1 MKHEYYEILISRDK
15 DNDLNSEEKNI
26 LDKHML
32 NCDKCRELQSQ
43 FNSLSLI
50 LRGEKLA
57 VSKKKPTIY
66 KINSYMLSSAAAVL
80 LAFGL
85 IFFLNKESTTEDI
98 KLASTDIVTEVALET
113 ETEAGILDSYYSYT
127 TPDETIV
134 VDEEADYNV
143 LSSYYSYFE

>member
-15 DNDLNSEEKNI
+15 DNNLTIEEKTM
-26 LDKHML
+26 LDKHIL

-57 VSKKKPTIY
+57 IIKKKPTIY
-66 KINSYMLSSAAAVL
+66 RLKPYMLSSAAAIL

-85 IFFLNKESTTEDI
+85 IFFLNKETPREDI
-98 KLASTDIVTEVALET
+98 KLASTET
-113 ETEAGILDSYYSYT
+113 ESRILDSYYSYT
-127 TPDETIV
+127 ISDDNTIA
-134 VDEEADYNV
+134 DEEADYNV